1 MATLQEM
8 LSKKIA
14 ENKAESLAKKTT
26 PVAPKAP
33 VVSSPT
39 VNPTSTV
46 EKPADFINFEQAK
59 PVSETKAPVPTS
71 ITQWV
76 TPKVSVATP
85 WIAEPTKVTPP
96 ITTPKS

>member
-14 ENKAESLAKKTT
+14 ENKAESLAKTTT

-46 EKPADFINFEQAK
+46 
-59 PVSETKAPVPTS
+59 
-71 ITQWV
+71 
-76 TPKVSVATP
+76 
-85 WIAEPTKVTPP
+85 
-96 ITTPKS
+96 